1 VKCVSCNRPIGQA
14 AVMVG
19 AYAYG
24 PKCARKAGLIVSAPV
39 AAVKQP
45 APDERQMPLGLTAP
59 ATAKQGLAY
68 FHDGRKCIALE
79 AGHNVE
85 VMGYDENN
93 PWYFTKWRVS
103 ADALTPAPSRYLG
116 GAIPCQ

>member
-1 VKCVSCNRPIGQA
+1 MKCISCNRPIGQA
-14 AVMVG
+14 SVMVG

-24 PKCARKAGLIVSAPV
+24 PKCARKAGLIVRAPV

-45 APDERQMPLGLTAP
+45 ATDERQLPLSLP
-59 ATAKQGLAY
+59 EPFKAKQGRPY
-68 FHDGRKCIALE
+68 THDGRKCIALE
-79 AGHNVE
+79 SGHEVD

-103 ADALTPAPSRYLG
+103 ADDLTPAPSRYLG
-116 GAIPCQ
+116 GAIP

>member
-1 VKCVSCNRPIGQA
+1 MKCVRCDRPIGQA

-39 AAVKQP
+39 AAIKQP
-45 APDERQMPLGLTAP
+45 ALDERQMPLGFTAP

-68 FHDGRKCIALE
+68 FHNGRKCIALE
-79 AGHNVE
+79 AGHDVE

-116 GAIPCQ
+116 GAIP